1 MTMKTF
7 ALAAAALGLA
17 CTTAAPA
24 FAGQIERMSVRVNLA
39 DINLATASGQELLDN
54 RIERAARTV
63 CRADSPTTGSRILTQ
78 EKRDCLVKARADAR
92 QQVAVITGDRQR
104 GG

>member
-1 MTMKTF
+1 MKTF

-24 FAGQIERMSVRVNLA
+24 FAGQGEPMSVRVNLS
-39 DINLATASGQELLDN
+39 DINLASVSGQKLLDR
-54 RIERAARTV
+54 RIDYAARTV
-63 CRADSPTTGSRILTQ
+63 CRADVPTTGSRILTQ
-78 EKRDCLVKARADAR
+78 EKRECLAKARADAR
-92 QQVAVITGDRQR
+92 QQVAAITGDRQR

>member
-1 MTMKTF
+1 MKTL
-7 ALAAAALGLA
+7 ALAGAALGLV
-17 CTTAAPA
+17 CTAAPA
-24 FAGQIERMSVRVNLA
+24 FAQPIEQMSLRVPIS
-39 DINLATASGQELLDN
+39 DINLATAAGQKALDN

-63 CRADSPTTGSRILTQ
+63 CRADSPVTGSRVLTQ
-78 EKRDCLVKARADAR
+78 ERRDCLAKARADAR

>member
-1 MTMKTF
+1 MKNL

-17 CTTAAPA
+17 CSAATPALAGTTE
-24 FAGQIERMSVRVNLA
+24 QMSVRVNLG
-39 DINLATASGQELLDN
+39 DINLASTSGQKLLDR
-54 RIERAARTV
+54 RIDYAARTV
-63 CRADSPTTGSRILTQ
+63 CRADVPSTGSRILTQ

-92 QQVAVITGDRQR
+92 QQVAAINGDRQR

>member
-1 MTMKTF
+1 MTMKKL

-17 CTTAAPA
+17 CTTTAPA
-24 FAGQIERMSVRVNLA
+24 FAGNVEKMSVRVNLG
-39 DINLATASGQELLDN
+39 DINLASPSGQKLLDR
-54 RIERAARTV
+54 RIAYAARTV
-63 CRADSPTTGSRILTQ
+63 CRADVPTTGSRILTQ

-92 QQVAVITGDRQR
+92 QQVAAITGDRQR

>member
-1 MTMKTF
+1 MKKL

-24 FAGQIERMSVRVNLA
+24 FAGNAEKMSVRVNLG
-39 DINLATASGQELLDN
+39 DINLASPSGQKLLDR
-54 RIERAARTV
+54 RIAYAVRTV
-63 CRADSPTTGSRILTQ
+63 CRVDEVITGSRILTK

-92 QQVAVITGDRQR
+92 QQVAAITGDRQR